1 MRVLVVDDELDTRE
15 ILRTLLEES
24 RAQVTCV
31 ASSAE
36 ALELLARAPPDL
48 LVSDIGMPE
57 EDGYSFI
64 RRVRALP
71 AERGGRV
78 PAAALTAYT
87 RPEDRAHAL
96 GAGFQVHLPKPVDAT
111 QLMHTLA
118 SMIAVTG

>member
-1 MRVLVVDDELDTRE
+1 MQRPHPLWSEQDP
-15 ILRTLLEES
+15 
-24 RAQVTCV
+24 
-31 ASSAE
+31 E
-36 ALELLARAPPDL
+36 AWWQATEAA
-48 LVSDIGMPE
+48 
-57 EDGYSFI
+57 
-64 RRVRALP
+64 VRALP